1 MELINKKSLLAALA
15 AAFGLTSFGAG
26 EGASQKW
33 VKQYVEQYVSNAI
46 AKSATT
52 LAAEAK
58 TTSTNGVNVIEVGE
72 GEDRVTLTWEDAT
85 VYALMVTNATA
96 AVAEY
101 GITNGFVFVWDGDN
115 SFVNGNGELVKITSD
130 TNKTC
135 YTWHEIDSVRTN
147 NLDVFDG
154 KFSVGGVMLQP
165 SAALGITNALTTASA
180 KRGVFDV
187 LCSLLVPSAYAAA
200 QNSPNYWIGGELP
213 TKGTSSFGYYD
224 SNGNLRV
231 IDMGVS
237 IDDLTPALW
246 EALANAE
253 ELGGITAEMRTALSA
268 LRSALLAA
276 QAINNM
282 ADALAQQDWTEK
294 KTQVNDTAAGVSYS
308 GNISKSGKS
317 YVLNVPNS
325 LVPKTD
331 GKTITTKGSGNGK
344 YLCLANLPA
353 STSVVRIP
361 TLTTGG
367 ALTWN
372 ALTGLVDCKS
382 LYPKGTANE
391 YLEIKGWSSQGSC
404 EASMASM
411 IFDETDAN
419 VSKHEVL
426 CRFKDGDDTV
436 LHYVPFGSPKVG
448 LKFVGTDDSTN
459 WTSEDGTPM
468 QTISFKSAKDSNVQV
483 KVSGSKKNP
492 IITIGVYYK

>member
-1 MELINKKSLLAALA
+1 MKPVIKRILLATLV
-15 AAFGLTSFGAG
+15 AAFGLVSFGAG

-58 TTSTNGVNVIEVGE
+58 TTSSNGVNTIEVGE
-72 GEDRVTLTWEDAT
+72 GEDRVTFMWEDAT
-85 VYALMVTNATA
+85 VYALMVTNATD

-165 SAALGITNALTTASA
+165 SVALGITNTLTTASM
-180 KRGVFDV
+180 KRGVLDV
-187 LCSLLVPSAYAAA
+187 LFSLLVPSAYAAA
-200 QNSPNYWIGGELP
+200 QDSPIYWTGWEVDNYGYGWVLQPDGKGG
-213 TKGTSSFGYYD
+213 TKIKGIKLDYD
-224 SNGNLRV
+224 N
-231 IDMGVS
+231 IDAIADQVLEMGS
-237 IDDLTPALW
+237 TATAAMMTAL
-246 EALANAE
+246 EALASI
-253 ELGGITAEMRTALSA
+253 LRTNEILENIASALSK
-268 LRSALLAA
+268 
-276 QAINNM
+276 
-282 ADALAQQDWTEK
+282 QDWTK
-294 KTQVNDTAAGVSYS
+294 KETQVNDTASGVSYS
-308 GNISKSGKS
+308 GNITKSGKS

-331 GKTITTKGSGNGK
+331 GKTITTKRNGNDK

-353 STSVVRIP
+353 KRDVFRIP
-361 TLTTGG
+361 VLQTSGS
-367 ALTWN
+367 LTWRP
-372 ALTGLVDCKS
+372 LTGIVDGDS
-382 LYPKGTANE
+382 LYAKGTYSE
-391 YLEIKGWSSQGSC
+391 DLEIKGWSSQGSC
-404 EASMASM
+404 QASMASM
-411 IFDETDAN
+411 IFDETDPN

-426 CRFKDGDDTV
+426 CRFKDGGDTV

-448 LKFVGTDDSTN
+448 LKFVGTDESTN
-459 WTSEDGTPM
+459 WGSEDGTPM
-468 QTISFKSAKDSNVQV
+468 QTITFASAKDSNVQV
-483 KVSGSKKNP
+483 KVGGTKKNP
-492 IITIGVYYK
+492 TITIGVYYK